1 MTTVGRVE
9 VRRWPAQ
16 DPARLVVLAHGY
28 GEHIGRYEHV
38 AAALNARGSAVVG
51 PDHRGHGQSPGEP
64 VLVEDFEPI
73 VDDLRA
79 VVQDARGDLPVVMVG
94 HSMGG
99 LIATRYAQRFPED
112 LAGLVLSGP
121 AIGLGP
127 VLQGWLADPPSDP
140 IDGAVLS
147 RDPAV
152 GEAYAADP
160 LVYHGGWKVPTLQA
174 FIAADDAIAAGPG
187 FGALPLLYVHGGD
200 DQLVPAG
207 LAQPVVERLAG
218 EDSELVVIEGAR
230 HEVFNETDQAE
241 TIGRVADFAE
251 RVT

>member
-1 MTTVGRVE
+1 MSY
-9 VRRWPAQ
+9 VRTWPID
-16 DPARLVVLAHGY
+16 DPARLVVLVHGY

-64 VLVEDFEPI
+64 ALVEDFEPI

-79 VVQDARGDLPVVMVG
+79 VVQAARGDLPVVMVG

-127 VLQGWLADPPSDP
+127 VLQGWLEDPPSDP

-218 EDSELVVIEGAR
+218 EDSELVVIDGAR

>member
-1 MTTVGRVE
+1 M
-9 VRRWPAQ
+9 
-16 DPARLVVLAHGY
+16 
-28 GEHIGRYEHV
+28 
-38 AAALNARGSAVVG
+38 
-51 PDHRGHGQSPGEP
+51 
-64 VLVEDFEPI
+64 
-73 VDDLRA
+73 
-79 VVQDARGDLPVVMVG
+79 
-94 HSMGG
+94 
-99 LIATRYAQRFPED
+99 
-112 LAGLVLSGP
+112 
-121 AIGLGP
+121 
-127 VLQGWLADPPSDP
+127 
-140 IDGAVLS
+140 LS

-218 EDSELVVIEGAR
+218 EDSELVVIDGAR

-251 RVT
+251 RVS

>member
-1 MTTVGRVE
+1 M
-9 VRRWPAQ
+9 
-16 DPARLVVLAHGY
+16 
-28 GEHIGRYEHV
+28 
-38 AAALNARGSAVVG
+38 
-51 PDHRGHGQSPGEP
+51 
-64 VLVEDFEPI
+64 EDFEPI

-127 VLQGWLADPPSDP
+127 VLQGWLEDPPSDP

-218 EDSELVVIEGAR
+218 EDSELVVIDGAR